1 MSKMNH
7 ITFRNALRDLKDLIN
22 NDKDLINNDSDKIQN
37 LIEMRDLCKYISEYL
52 SEDITIKQRNINA
65 KNK

>member
-7 ITFRNALRDLKDLIN
+7 ITFRNALRDLQDF
-22 NDKDLINNDSDKIQN
+22 INNDSDEIQD

-52 SEDITIKQRNINA
+52 SEDITIKQRNINT

>member
-7 ITFRNALRDLKDLIN
+7 ITFRNALRDLQ
-22 NDKDLINNDSDKIQN
+22 DLINNDSDEIQN

-52 SEDITIKQRNINA
+52 SEDITIKQRNINT

>member
-7 ITFRNALRDLKDLIN
+7 ITFRNALRDLQDI
-22 NDKDLINNDSDKIQN
+22 INNDSDEIQN

-52 SEDITIKQRNINA
+52 SEDITIKQRNINT

>member
-1 MSKMNH
+1 MNY
-7 ITFRNALRDLKDLIN
+7 ITFRNALRDLQDFIN
-22 NDKDLINNDSDKIQN
+22 NDNDEIQN

-52 SEDITIKQRNINA
+52 SEDITIKQRNINT

>member
-1 MSKMNH
+1 MSKMNY
-7 ITFRNALRDLKDLIN
+7 ITFRNALRDLQDFIN
-22 NDKDLINNDSDKIQN
+22 NDNDEIQN

-52 SEDITIKQRNINA
+52 SEDITIKQRNINT

>member
-1 MSKMNH
+1 MNH
-7 ITFRNALRDLKDLIN
+7 ITFRNALRDLQ
-22 NDKDLINNDSDKIQN
+22 DLINNDSDEIKN

-52 SEDITIKQRNINA
+52 SEDITIKQRNINT

>member
-7 ITFRNALRDLKDLIN
+7 ITFRNALRDLQ
-22 NDKDLINNDSDKIQN
+22 DLINNDSDEIKN

-52 SEDITIKQRNINA
+52 SEDITIKQRNINT